1 MTVLAIPSLPH
12 GLPPLSAALLEHQAK
27 VHQYLHA
34 QIEAAYGFLPFD
46 QWMQAALYAPGLGYY
61 TAGSTKFGGNTPTGD
76 FTTAP
81 ELSPLFG
88 QTLARQ
94 VAQILQQCDAV
105 TVLEFGAGSGALAA
119 TLIPAL
125 RSAGIEPH
133 YQILELSPDLRQRQ
147 QERLAALQANVVWL
161 DELPTQFVGCVLAN
175 EVLDAMPAVLFH
187 IDEDLNIMELGVQ
200 AASDDIAAGLPA
212 PFVLAARPAPEHIQQ
227 LVLERVPRLPTYQS
241 ELNLNAEAWVR
252 SMGEWLHKGAALLID
267 YGFPQREYYHE
278 QRAEGTLMCHFRHLA
293 HAQPLVLAGMQDITT
308 HVDFTAMADAALESG
323 LDVLGYTSQARFL
336 MNCGLPGLL
345 AAASPDA
352 ESRDNSASAI
362 AWNQQISQAQKL
374 LSEAEMGELF
384 KVIALGKDIDP
395 PLLGFS
401 SGDRRDR
408 L

>member
-1 MTVLAIPSLPH
+1 MTVLAVPSLPH
-12 GLPPLSAALLEHQAK
+12 GLPPLSASLLEHQAH
-27 VHQYLHA
+27 VHQYLQT
-34 QIEAAYGFLPFD
+34 QIDATHGFLPFD

-61 TAGSTKFGGNTPTGD
+61 TAGSTKFGGSSPTGD

-88 QTLARQ
+88 QTLAKQ
-94 VAQILQQCDAV
+94 ILQILQQSSSS

-119 TLIPAL
+119 ALIPAL
-125 RSAGIEPH
+125 RAAGVEPH

-147 QERLAALQANVVWL
+147 HALLADLHANIEWL
-161 DELPTQFVGCVLAN
+161 DELPSQFSGCVVAN
-175 EVLDAMPAVLFH
+175 EVLDAMPAALFH

-200 AASDDIAAGLPA
+200 HASADIAAGLPA
-212 PFVLAARPAPEHIQQ
+212 PFVLAARPAPEHLEQ
-227 LVLERVPRLPTYQS
+227 LVRERVPQLPAYQS
-241 ELNLNAEAWVR
+241 ELNLNAEAWIR
-252 SMGEWLHKGAALLID
+252 SMGEWLQQGAALLID
-267 YGFPQREYYHE
+267 YGFPQREFYHV
-278 QRAEGTLMCHFRHLA
+278 QRSEGTLMCHFRHMA

-308 HVDFTAMADAALESG
+308 HIDFTAMADAALDAG

-345 AAASPDA
+345 AANSPDPA
-352 ESRDNSASAI
+352 QRDDSATAI

-384 KVIALGKDIDP
+384 KVLAIGRNMDP
-395 PLLGFS
+395 PLIGFI